1 MSQYRKPDEGLI
13 VQAVEV
19 WSEGQEEVPYASD
32 IVDTG
37 PGGPAGGPYDD

>member
-19 WSEGQEEVPYASD
+19 WSEGPEEVPYASD

-37 PGGPAGGPYDD
+37 PGGPEGGPYAD